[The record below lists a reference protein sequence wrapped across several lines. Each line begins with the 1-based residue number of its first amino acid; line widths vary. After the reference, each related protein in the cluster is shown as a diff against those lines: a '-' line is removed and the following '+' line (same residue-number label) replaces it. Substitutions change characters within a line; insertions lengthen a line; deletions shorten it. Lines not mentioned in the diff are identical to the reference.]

1 MKAML
6 DPNIKKDQII
16 SVEDSSSD
24 DEKDKRS
31 KNLESAL
38 NQVLNGIDQSL
49 RNVPDLIPKKS
60 PSDFD
65 NDEDLEEN
73 TTSMISEVR
82 GNLISE
88 VEMGESSK
96 GKTNFNKENVADE
109 IPEDSED
116 VMKYFEKDKQKREID
131 HFKFQNEHI
140 N

>member
-60 PSDFD
+60 PSNFD

-96 GKTNFNKENVADE
+96 GKTNFNKDNVVDA
-109 IPEDSED
+109 IP
-116 VMKYFEKDKQKREID
+116 
-131 HFKFQNEHI
+131 
-140 N
+140 